1 MANPDEQTEIV
12 IGQEGGFAAAMVEL
26 MAEEKLHFRVE
37 VPEQL
42 VVLDPSMQSKDE
54 NYVRILQRWCLYLS
68 LTLFIITVPG
78 IKNC

>member
-1 MANPDEQTEIV
+1 MLAHFQLSTPQAWQQIRALLANPDEQTEIV

-54 NYVRILQRWCLYLS
+54 NYVRILQR
-68 LTLFIITVPG
+68 
-78 IKNC
+78 

>member
-1 MANPDEQTEIV
+1 MCLRFSGDLRCNADAPPI
-12 IGQEGGFAAAMVEL
+12 AAAMVEL

-54 NYVRILQRWCLYLS
+54 NYVRILQR
-68 LTLFIITVPG
+68 
-78 IKNC
+78 

>member
-26 MAEEKLHFRVE
+26 MAEEKLHFSVE

-54 NYVRILQRWCLYLS
+54 NYVRILQR
-68 LTLFIITVPG
+68 
-78 IKNC
+78 